1 MSQSNFSL
9 QPFPADVSFPELE
22 ITGKITRDRQ
32 KLQIHYFLAG
42 DLSAIAFS
50 SLSATPTRQHNL
62 WENTCF
68 EFFLGIR
75 NSTKYWEFNLS
86 PGGDWNVYRFTDY
99 RQGMEE
105 ETAIT
110 SLPFDVSRRS
120 PSGQLDLEFDL
131 NSITLAE
138 QDLDI
143 GITTVIKTKNNQV
156 TYWALSHPGMKADFH
171 QRDSFIKKL

>member
-1 MSQSNFSL
+1 MRESNFSL
-9 QPFPADVSFPELE
+9 QPFPTDVSLPDLE

-32 KLQIHYFLAG
+32 ILQVHYLLSG
-42 DLSAIAFS
+42 DLSEIAF
-50 SLSATPTRQHNL
+50 LPLTATPTRQHNL

-68 EFFLGIR
+68 EFFLGMR

-86 PGGDWNVYRFTDY
+86 PSGDWNVYHFTDY

-110 SLPFDVSRRS
+110 SLPFNLEMRS
-120 PSGQLDLEFDL
+120 HSGQLDLEFDL
-131 NSITLAE
+131 NSIILPE
-138 QDLDI
+138 QDLDF
-143 GITTVIKTKNNQV
+143 GITTVIKTKKNQV
-156 TYWALSHPGMKADFH
+156 TYWALSHSGMEADFH